1 MDMNKAFFLRK
12 EDRAPQWHV
21 IDAQDKI
28 LGRLATQVADILTG
42 KTKANYAPHTDNG
55 DYVVI
60 INAKNVALSGTKMD
74 KKIYTRV
81 SGWIGGKK
89 EILAKDVH
97 AKDATKLIKLAVKGM
112 LPKNSLGE
120 VMLTRLRIYP
130 DDQHPHTHLV

>member
-21 IDAQDKI
+21 IDAQNKI
-28 LGRLATQVADILTG
+28 LGRLATQVADILSG
-42 KTKANYAPHTDNG
+42 KTKTNFAPHTDNG

-60 INAKNVALSGTKMD
+60 INAKDIALSGTKMD
-74 KKIYTRV
+74 QKIYTRV

-97 AKDATKLIKLAVKGM
+97 RKDPTRLIHLAVKGM
-112 LPKNSLGE
+112 LPKNSLAA
-120 VMLTRLRIYP
+120 VMLTRLRIYEGS
-130 DDQHPHTHLV
+130 DHPHTHHV